1 MIRHCENKGGASC
14 RRIKKAQGRIVAIPV
29 HSAESNEINPI
40 VPRIV
45 CYNDLEERKDAEFP
59 QIKEVNNL
67 VKQPAILLTGGGT
80 AGHVS
85 VNEALIPVFSEKG
98 YDIHYIGS
106 YEGIEKELISEGH
119 PEVTYHAIQSG
130 KLRRYFSMK
139 NFSDPFRI
147 GAGVVQA
154 LSIIRKVKPEIIFS
168 KGGFVS
174 VPVVLAAKM
183 ARIPV
188 VIHESDVT
196 PGLAN
201 KLALPFSKHIFTVFE
216 KTLDYV
222 PAGKATC
229 TGAVI
234 RPELFHGI
242 REEGLRYA
250 QLSGEKPVLLITG
263 GSQGSAIMNE
273 AVRKELPGILQKFD
287 VIHLCGRGNIDEEWE
302 STPGY
307 TQFEYVTEGLPH
319 LLAAADFAV
328 SRAGSNAIFEL
339 LALQK
344 PMLLIPLSAAKSRG
358 DQILN
363 ASLFEASGIALV
375 LNEEDIGNR
384 PLLEEFVKLQQ
395 EKDRLIKNM
404 EKMEQPKIPEDM
416 ADMILMYRN

>member
-1 MIRHCENKGGASC
+1 MKR
-14 RRIKKAQGRIVAIPV
+14 
-29 HSAESNEINPI
+29 
-40 VPRIV
+40 
-45 CYNDLEERKDAEFP
+45 
-59 QIKEVNNL
+59 
-67 VKQPAILLTGGGT
+67 PAILLTGGGT

-106 YEGIEKELISEGH
+106 YEGIEKELISEGY

-139 NFSDPFRI
+139 NVTDPFRI
-147 GAGVVQA
+147 GAGVMQA
-154 LSIIRKVKPEIIFS
+154 FSIIRKIKPEIIFS

-174 VPVVLAAKM
+174 VPVVLAAKL
-183 ARIPV
+183 ARVPV

-216 KTLDYV
+216 KTLEYV

-234 RPELFHGI
+234 RPELFNGV
-242 REEGLRYA
+242 REEGLRYMG
-250 QLSGEKPVLLITG
+250 LSGEKPVLLIMG
-263 GSQGSAIMNE
+263 GSQGSAVIND
-273 AVRKELPGILQKFD
+273 AVRNELPAILNRFD
-287 VIHLCGRGNIDEEWE
+287 VIHLCGKGNIDEELE
-302 STPGY
+302 CIPGY

-319 LLAAADFAV
+319 LLAAADYAV

-363 ASLFEASGIALV
+363 ASLFESLGIALV
-375 LNEEDIGNR
+375 LNEEEIGTR
-384 PLLEEFVKLQQ
+384 PLLDEFVML
-395 EKDRLIKNM
+395 EKEKERLLVNM
-404 EKMEQPKIPEDM
+404 RKTEQPKIPEDM